1 MHTVQLVKK
10 LFKNIKTK
18 NVVKYIGLAQW
29 ALTQPKLQTQLQ
41 LCSTKQTT
49 YYNSWTLWCIT
60 HHTSSK
66 SDSKTASVNICEW
79 PNSMGSECDLG
90 NFQLSWVPDNGN
102 IWFAECD
109 FLLVFYTV
117 VMHRHISKINAT
129 SKSKV
134 QNSTFSIPYSSSS
147 REFKITLYDNLD
159 WILQA
164 SCQDTY
170 LSHHESISSSVAL
183 CDHNPPMLQTD
194 RQTDRW
200 TSCL

>member
-109 FLLVFYTV
+109 FLLVFYIV
-117 VMHRHISKINAT
+117 LLAPFLRLLI
-129 SKSKV
+129 
-134 QNSTFSIPYSSSS
+134 
-147 REFKITLYDNLD
+147 R
-159 WILQA
+159 
-164 SCQDTY
+164 
-170 LSHHESISSSVAL
+170 LSHQRDMLYHVAL
-183 CDHNPPMLQTD
+183 KSQAGCWGRPCHSESRKYFTD
-194 RQTDRW
+194 VGFQLYIW
-200 TSCL
+200 GK